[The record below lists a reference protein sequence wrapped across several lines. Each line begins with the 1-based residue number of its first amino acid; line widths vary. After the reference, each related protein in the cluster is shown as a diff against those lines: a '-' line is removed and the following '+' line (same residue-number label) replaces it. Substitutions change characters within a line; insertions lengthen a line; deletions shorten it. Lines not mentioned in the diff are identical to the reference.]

1 MPSSGL
7 LIQMDGSFHKWFGE
21 EKSCL
26 IAVIDDANSEIYG
39 EFFPSETTLGCMKV
53 LQDFICKNGIFKVLY
68 VDKAGIFAGAKR
80 FNFSQVS
87 RACKELGIEIIFA
100 NSPEGKGRI
109 ERAFDTLQDRLIAE
123 LEMENITSMDEANRY
138 LQEKFIPEYWNKKLT
153 VSPESSVSSYRP
165 ILGELNLDEIFIIKE
180 TRKVKND
187 HTFSYKNR
195 LYKIDSP
202 LKTSLANRRIEIRR
216 TNTDGPFKFYFG
228 NEQLRTTE
236 VVESTRCSI
245 IATQPKKPETLRYS
259 SVDKKLQLIELV
271 NKTGNIAKACQEI
284 RCSRQTFYNYKKII
298 DEHGLEYLEKILRKE
313 HYFNKINTRESTEQ
327 MVRFSLQN
335 PHLGEEQVSRK
346 LKKEFQIDMTR
357 GSVRNIWKRY
367 NMQTM
372 PLRVEKSRANFNPF
386 S

>member
-1 MPSSGL
+1 
-7 LIQMDGSFHKWFGE
+7 MD
-21 EKSCL
+21 
-26 IAVIDDANSEIYG
+26 
-39 EFFPSETTLGCMKV
+39 
-53 LQDFICKNGIFKVLY
+53 
-68 VDKAGIFAGAKR
+68 
-80 FNFSQVS
+80 
-87 RACKELGIEIIFA
+87 
-100 NSPEGKGRI
+100 
-109 ERAFDTLQDRLIAE
+109 
-123 LEMENITSMDEANRY
+123 
-138 LQEKFIPEYWNKKLT
+138 
-153 VSPESSVSSYRP
+153 
-165 ILGELNLDEIFIIKE
+165 
-180 TRKVKND
+180 
-187 HTFSYKNR
+187 
-195 LYKIDSP
+195 
-202 LKTSLANRRIEIRR
+202 
-216 TNTDGPFKFYFG
+216 PFKFYFG